1 MHDLAIISLSDL
13 LTPYDLIMKRIDS
26 AGAGDL
32 IVCLYNPRSKTRREH
47 LPEAVETL
55 LKHRSPE
62 TPVGIVKNA
71 GREGEVAIISTL
83 GNMPYDEVDM
93 FSIVIVGN
101 SQTYVSDGK
110 MITPRGYEVKK

>member
-1 MHDLAIISLSDL
+1 VKI
-13 LTPYDLIMKRIDS
+13 
-26 AGAGDL
+26 
-32 IVCLYNPRSKTRREH
+32 
-47 LPEAVETL
+47 L

-62 TPVGIVKNA
+62 TPVGIVRNA
-71 GREGEVAIISTL
+71 RREDETSIISTL
-83 GNMPYDEVDM
+83 GSMPYDEVDM